1 MTCTLND
8 IAKKTGFSVST
19 VSRVLHDH
27 KQRYKISRETKAT
40 INRVAQELGYSPNK
54 LARGLRL
61 QKSHEIGVIVP
72 DISNPFFA
80 TMVKSVSKEARK
92 SGYGILVLDSD
103 EDSTIEEDALQALME
118 RRVDGLLVA
127 GVGEQDGH
135 LRRISA
141 SGLPLVLLDRWP
153 KELCV
158 DAVSVDN
165 VQGAYQATQHLIREG
180 HRRIAFIQGLRATSS
195 NQGRLQGYLRAL
207 DEACIEPDSNYI
219 VGDDFRSINGY
230 RETKSLLLLE
240 NPPSAIFTAG
250 DLIALGALQ
259 ALKEMGVACPTGM
272 SLLTFDDPSYALY
285 LSPPLTAVEQPI
297 EKMGELGVT
306 LLLRRMRNPGEA
318 VQQVLLDPR
327 LVVRESVARIDPVE
341 APRYSQTP

>member
-1 MTCTLND
+1 MTCTLDD

-19 VSRVLHDH
+19 VSRVLHDNTG
-27 KQRYKISRETKAT
+27 RYKISRETST
-40 INRVAQELGYSPNK
+40 EIRRVAQELGYSPNK

-61 QKSHEIGVIVP
+61 QKSHEIGVVVP

-80 TMVKSVSKEARK
+80 TMVKSVSQEARK

-103 EDSTIEEDALQALME
+103 EESAIEEDALQVLME
-118 RRVDGLLVA
+118 RRVDGLLIA
-127 GVGEQDGH
+127 SVGEHDGH
-135 LRRISA
+135 LHRISRT
-141 SGLPLVLLDRWP
+141 GLPLVLLDRWP
-153 KELCV
+153 KELQA

-165 VQGAYQATQHLIREG
+165 DQGAYMATQHLINKG

-195 NQGRLQGYLRAL
+195 NQGRLRGYLRAL
-207 DEACIEPDSNYI
+207 SEAGIEPENSYI

-230 RETKSLLLLE
+230 HQTKSLLLLE
-240 NPPSAIFTAG
+240 RPPTAIFTAG

-259 ALKEMGVACPTGM
+259 ALKEVGLSCPASM

-297 EKMGELGVT
+297 EKMGELGVA
-306 LLLRRMRNPGEA
+306 LLLRRMRNPGEE

-327 LVVRESVARIDPVE
+327 LVVRDSVARIDPVAE
-341 APRYSQTP
+341 PRYHQRS